1 MKRKYLIVFLF
12 SIIMLLVPS
21 ISAFEM
27 PLSDE
32 DKVELKSLINNENAN
47 NQEKLN
53 EIIAYNENTHNFA
66 LDINEV
72 EKIYENYFL
81 TGDDSVINSN
91 SWNWFVKRLGWI
103 YLTIEQVVTIYY
115 SGIAI
120 YYEILEVSEA
130 LQNFFDSIQG
140 FRDAWQAFKAFPLI
154 FSEIKNL
161 ITSTINLLIATI
173 NLLDYVTSNT
183 IIQKIIDFA
192 DQVQVFRDFLNSD
205 PWLRP
210 ILIKGNVTGLDDSV
224 TISVKSDSITSS
236 GYYELNYN
244 TNNTILPWFVH
255 KCIITATYK
264 DKTISKNRYA
274 FSMGIIEEDYVPSDF
289 NSKSKQIEKPV
300 FMKLSLFLKQ
310 SLKNRFNIF
319 DSIIKMWIQNQLV
332 SQKNN

>member
-1 MKRKYLIVFLF
+1 MKREYLIIFLF
-12 SIIMLLVPS
+12 SLIMLLVPCT
-21 ISAFEM
+21 SAFEM
-27 PLSDE
+27 PLSDD

-47 NQEKLN
+47 TQDTLN
-53 EIIAYNENTHNFA
+53 EIMVYNESTHNLA
-66 LDINEV
+66 LDLDEV

-81 TGDDSVINSN
+81 TGDDSVITSD
-91 SWNWFVKRLGWI
+91 SWDWLVKRLGWI

-130 LQNFFDSIQG
+130 LQNFFNSIQV
-140 FRDAWQAFKAFPLI
+140 FRDAWQAFKAFPLF

-173 NLLDYVTSNT
+173 TLLDYVTSNT

-192 DQVQVFRDFLNSD
+192 DQVQAFRDFLNND
-205 PWLRP
+205 PWLQP
-210 ILIKGNVTGLDDSV
+210 ILIKGNITGFDDNV
-224 TISVKSDSITSS
+224 TISVKSESITSP

-244 TNNTILPWFVH
+244 TNDTIIPWFVH
-255 KCIITATYK
+255 KCVITATYK
-264 DKTISKNRYA
+264 DKTSSKNRYA

-310 SLKNRFNIF
+310 SLKERFNIF
-319 DSIIKMWIQNQLV
+319 DDIIKMWIKTLL
-332 SQKNN
+332 